1 MLFFASLYHPQVDVL
16 TVAQS
21 PLIGTSVYS
30 NLANL
35 IFLPFPGES
44 KFDLFFLSFKAGSV
58 HSQSI

>member
-30 NLANL
+30 KLANL
-35 IFLPFPGES
+35 
-44 KFDLFFLSFKAGSV
+44 FFFTLSWRKQVCFVFYPLA
-58 HSQSI
+58 